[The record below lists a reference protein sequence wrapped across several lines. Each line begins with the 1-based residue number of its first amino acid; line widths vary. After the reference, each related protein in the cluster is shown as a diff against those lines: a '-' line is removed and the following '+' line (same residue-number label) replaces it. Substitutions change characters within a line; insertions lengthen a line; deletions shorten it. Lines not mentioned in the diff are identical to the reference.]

1 MESLI
6 EFLKKALSR
15 GVGVTLPDHLYI
27 PKHAESLDV
36 RILRDVAK
44 NTTER
49 ERLLTVKANEG
60 ETIYIIGYA
69 LYTDAEFAKDV
80 EFFIEREGFKVLRY
94 HGVPNDSTNPKSY
107 HLSLG
112 VSPNLDA
119 AALIPCQIVVKPN
132 QEVTVDVVNCQ
143 EFVDSPMGVRL
154 YGYVLNSTQSSFR
167 PSL

>member
-1 MESLI
+1 MEKLI
-6 EFLKKALSR
+6 KFLKDTLSK
-15 GVGVTLPDHLYI
+15 GVDIALPDHLYI

-44 NTTER
+44 NTTDR
-49 ERLLTVKANEG
+49 ERLVTLKAKEG
-60 ETIYIIGYA
+60 ETIYIIAYA

-80 EFFIEREGFKVLRY
+80 EFFIEKNKNRVLRY
-94 HGVPNDSTNPKSY
+94 HGIPNDSNDPKSY

-119 AALIPCQIVVKPN
+119 SALIPCQIVLQPN
-132 QEVTVDVVNCQ
+132 QELTVDVVNCQ

-154 YGYVLNSTQSSFR
+154 YGYVLNSTRSSFR